1 VSVAC
6 ARDNDVV
13 RVRVTDTGPGIAM
26 EDRERIFDRF
36 HRGLPPADRTSSTA
50 GLGLSIARRIITL
63 HGGELTAAHP
73 SQGGSEFAFWLP
85 RSSRSVTSE

>member
-1 VSVAC
+1 MQCSSSQTRC
-6 ARDNDVV
+6 A
-13 RVRVTDTGPGIAM
+13 
-26 EDRERIFDRF
+26 
-36 HRGLPPADRTSSTA
+36 A